1 MLSLHKLSRLQDLR
15 IKSSFMKMK
24 AILFLLTFA
33 LPIYGCKKSDLE
45 IGKVNPPTV
54 NQDPEQY
61 DVPFNKVPNTADII
75 MYEVNLR
82 AFSNEGNLKGVQNRL
97 DQIKDL
103 GVNVVWLM
111 PIHPIGVLKGIG
123 SPYAIKDYKGVNTEF
138 GNLEDLRTL
147 VKEAHKRDMS
157 VILDW
162 VANHTAWDHPWI
174 QSKAWYVQ
182 DSKGEIVSPNEWT
195 DVAELNF
202 DNQNMRKEMIKAMK
216 YWVLAANVDGYRCD
230 HTDGVPA
237 DFWKQAIDTLNNIPN
252 RKLIMF
258 AEGVRNDL
266 FSSGF
271 QLNFGWNFYS
281 TLKDIYNKNQP
292 ASKLGEANTADYRNM
307 QSNNHVLRFTSNH
320 DDNAWDNTPISIFNG
335 KQGSMAAFLLTSYM
349 GGVPMIYNGQ
359 EVASPLKLS
368 FFYKNPLDWSINP
381 EITQEYK
388 KIIALRKG
396 SNAIKNGSINHYN
409 NNNDVVAFK
418 KTSGAEEIL
427 VLVNVRNQ
435 AVSYNVD
442 QSLKS
447 KQWQNAFDQ
456 TDYSVANA
464 INLTPYSYIVLK
476 SK

>member
-1 MLSLHKLSRLQDLR
+1 MFSITQLSQLKSLSAKFSF
-15 IKSSFMKMK
+15 IK
-24 AILFLLTFA
+24 ANVLWLLLVVT
-33 LPIYGCKKSDLE
+33 LPIYGCKKSSPE
-45 IGKVNPPTV
+45 IKPVDPPVV
-54 NQDPEQY
+54 NQDPAQY
-61 DVPFNKVPNTADII
+61 DVPFNNVPNTSDMI
-75 MYEVNLR
+75 MYEVNLK

-111 PIHPIGVLKGIG
+111 PIYPIGTVKSVG
-123 SPYAIKDYKGVNTEF
+123 SPYSIKDYKGINTDF

-147 VKEAHKRDMS
+147 VKEAHKRDMT

-174 QSKAWYVQ
+174 QNKAWYKQ
-182 DSKGEIVSPNEWT
+182 DSKGEIISPDGWT
-195 DVAELNF
+195 DVAKLNY
-202 DNQNMRKEMIKAMK
+202 DSQNMRKEMIKAMK
-216 YWVLAANVDGYRCD
+216 YWILTANVDGYRCD

-252 RKLIMF
+252 RKIIMF
-258 AEGVRNDL
+258 AEGVRSDL

-271 QLNFGWNFYS
+271 QLNFGWNFYGA
-281 TLKDIYNKNQP
+281 LKNIYNNSQP
-292 ASKLGEANTADYRNM
+292 ASKLSQANTADYQNM
-307 QSNNHVLRFTSNH
+307 PANKHVLRFTSNH

-335 KQGSMAAFLLTSYM
+335 KQGSMTAFLLTSYM

-359 EVASPLKLS
+359 EVGCPLKLS
-368 FFYKNPLDWSINP
+368 FFTKTPIDWSINP

-388 KIIALRKG
+388 KLIALRK
-396 SNAIKNGSINHYN
+396 SSSAIKTGSINYYN

-418 KTSGAEEIL
+418 KTSATEEIV

-435 AVSYNVD
+435 TVSYNID
-442 QSLKS
+442 QSLKT

-456 TDYSVANA
+456 TDFSVANTITLA
-464 INLTPYSYIVLK
+464 PYTYIVLK
-476 SK
+476 NK